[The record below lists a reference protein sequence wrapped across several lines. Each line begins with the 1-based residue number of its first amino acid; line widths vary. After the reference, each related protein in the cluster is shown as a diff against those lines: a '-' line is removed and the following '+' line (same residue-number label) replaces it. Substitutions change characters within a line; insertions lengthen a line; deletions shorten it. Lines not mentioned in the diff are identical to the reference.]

1 MIVVNRCSHPKDVI
15 GATTFPVSSQD
26 GPLETETQSEDLD
39 MQVTVI
45 GIGKMGLPMARH
57 IATAGHAVVV
67 YDNSAVARE
76 SAHAAGLQ
84 VVADLA
90 SAVKQADVVLSSLPH
105 DDALLEVGAQVVAN
119 ASAQAIY
126 VDTSTV
132 SMRASATCAEWCS
145 SRGIAHIRAT
155 VSGNNKMAEQAQLTV
170 LGSGPKAAYE
180 QVLPLLQLFGP
191 SQFYLGEGDQA
202 RLMKLVIN
210 LMIASTSGMLAE
222 ALTLGEKGGLD
233 WQQMWDVIGAS
244 AVGAPIVQ
252 AKAVQ
257 LRERDYTPTFTV
269 DQMRKDVG
277 LILEAGSQLDVPMT
291 LTGRVDEML
300 QEASA
305 QGDANLDY
313 AAVIRVAERAA
324 GIEVSPS

>member
-26 GPLETETQSEDLD
+26 GPFETATQSEDLD

-67 YDNSAVARE
+67 YDNSAAARE

-105 DDALLEVGAQVVAN
+105 DDALLAVGAQVVAN

-145 SRGIAHIRAT
+145 SRGIAHVRAT

-244 AVGAPIVQ
+244 AVGAPIVR

-277 LILEAGSQLDVPMT
+277 LILEAGSQLNVPMT
-291 LTGRVDEML
+291 LTGHVDQML
-300 QEASA
+300 HEASA

-313 AAVIRVAERAA
+313 AAVIRVAARAA

>member
-1 MIVVNRCSHPKDVI
+1 
-15 GATTFPVSSQD
+15 
-26 GPLETETQSEDLD
+26 
-39 MQVTVI
+39 
-45 GIGKMGLPMARH
+45 
-57 IATAGHAVVV
+57 
-67 YDNSAVARE
+67 
-76 SAHAAGLQ
+76 
-84 VVADLA
+84 
-90 SAVKQADVVLSSLPH
+90 
-105 DDALLEVGAQVVAN
+105 
-119 ASAQAIY
+119 
-126 VDTSTV
+126 
-132 SMRASATCAEWCS
+132 
-145 SRGIAHIRAT
+145 
-155 VSGNNKMAEQAQLTV
+155 MAELAQLTV
-170 LGSGPKAAYE
+170 LGSGPKDAYE
-180 QVLPLLQLFGP
+180 QVLPLLQLFSR

-244 AVGAPIVQ
+244 AVGAPIVR

-277 LILEAGSQLDVPMT
+277 LILEAGSQLNVPMT
-291 LTGRVDEML
+291 LTGHVDQML
-300 QEASA
+300 HEASA

-313 AAVIRVAERAA
+313 AAVIRVAARAA

>member
-1 MIVVNRCSHPKDVI
+1 
-15 GATTFPVSSQD
+15 
-26 GPLETETQSEDLD
+26 

-45 GIGKMGLPMARH
+45 GVGKMGLQMARH
-57 IATAGHAVVV
+57 IAAAGHAVVV
-67 YDNSAVARE
+67 YDNSPVARE
-76 SAHAAGLQ
+76 NAHAAGLQ
-84 VVADLA
+84 VLADLA
-90 SAVKQADVVLSSLPH
+90 SAVRQAEVVLSSLPH
-105 DDALLEVGAQVVAN
+105 DDAILAVGAEVVAH

-155 VSGNNKMAEQAQLTV
+155 VSGNNKMAELAQLTV
-170 LGSGPKAAYE
+170 LGSGPKDAYE
-180 QVLPLLQLFGP
+180 QVLPLLQLFSR

-252 AKAVQ
+252 AKAAQ

>member
-1 MIVVNRCSHPKDVI
+1 
-15 GATTFPVSSQD
+15 
-26 GPLETETQSEDLD
+26 

-45 GIGKMGLPMARH
+45 GVGKMGLPMARH
-57 IATAGHAVVV
+57 IAEAGHAVVV
-67 YDNSAVARE
+67 YDDSAVARE
-76 SAHAAGLQ
+76 NAHAAGLQ
-84 VVADLA
+84 VLADLA
-90 SAVKQADVVLSSLPH
+90 SAVRQAEVVLSSLPH
-105 DDALLEVGAQVVAN
+105 DDALLAVGAEVVAH

-145 SRGIAHIRAT
+145 SRGIAHVRAT
-155 VSGNNKMAEQAQLTV
+155 VSGNNKMAEKAQLTV

-180 QVLPLLQLFGP
+180 QVLPLLQLFGR

-291 LTGRVDEML
+291 LTGRIDEML
-300 QEASA
+300 HEASA
-305 QGDANLDY
+305 QGDDNLDY

>member
-1 MIVVNRCSHPKDVI
+1 
-15 GATTFPVSSQD
+15 
-26 GPLETETQSEDLD
+26 
-39 MQVTVI
+39 
-45 GIGKMGLPMARH
+45 
-57 IATAGHAVVV
+57 
-67 YDNSAVARE
+67 
-76 SAHAAGLQ
+76 
-84 VVADLA
+84 
-90 SAVKQADVVLSSLPH
+90 
-105 DDALLEVGAQVVAN
+105 
-119 ASAQAIY
+119 
-126 VDTSTV
+126 
-132 SMRASATCAEWCS
+132 
-145 SRGIAHIRAT
+145 
-155 VSGNNKMAEQAQLTV
+155 MAELAQLTV
-170 LGSGPKAAYE
+170 LGSGPKDAYE
-180 QVLPLLQLFGP
+180 QVLPLLQLFGR

-291 LTGRVDEML
+291 LTGRIDEML
-300 QEASA
+300 HEASA
-305 QGDANLDY
+305 QGDASLDY

>member
-1 MIVVNRCSHPKDVI
+1 M
-15 GATTFPVSSQD
+15 
-26 GPLETETQSEDLD
+26 
-39 MQVTVI
+39 
-45 GIGKMGLPMARH
+45 
-57 IATAGHAVVV
+57 
-67 YDNSAVARE
+67 
-76 SAHAAGLQ
+76 
-84 VVADLA
+84 
-90 SAVKQADVVLSSLPH
+90 PH
-105 DDALLEVGAQVVAN
+105 DDALLAVGAEVVAH

-145 SRGIAHIRAT
+145 SRGIAHVRAT
-155 VSGNNKMAEQAQLTV
+155 VSGNNKMAEKAQLTV

-180 QVLPLLQLFGP
+180 QVLPLLQLFGR

-291 LTGRVDEML
+291 MTGRIDEML
-300 QEASA
+300 HEASA

>member
-1 MIVVNRCSHPKDVI
+1 
-15 GATTFPVSSQD
+15 
-26 GPLETETQSEDLD
+26 

-76 SAHAAGLQ
+76 NAHAAGLQ
-84 VVADLA
+84 VLADLA
-90 SAVKQADVVLSSLPH
+90 SAVRHAEVVLSSLPH
-105 DDALLEVGAQVVAN
+105 DDALLAVGAEVVAH

-145 SRGIAHIRAT
+145 SRGIAHVRAT
-155 VSGNNKMAEQAQLTV
+155 VSGNNKMAEKAQLTV

-180 QVLPLLQLFGP
+180 QVLPLLQLFGR

-222 ALTLGEKGGLD
+222 ALTLGERGGLD

-291 LTGRVDEML
+291 LTGRIDEML
-300 QEASA
+300 HEASA

>member
-1 MIVVNRCSHPKDVI
+1 
-15 GATTFPVSSQD
+15 
-26 GPLETETQSEDLD
+26 

-45 GIGKMGLPMARH
+45 GVGKMGLPMARH
-57 IATAGHAVVV
+57 IAAAGHAVVV
-67 YDNSAVARE
+67 YDNSPVARE
-76 SAHAAGLQ
+76 NAHAAGLQ
-84 VVADLA
+84 VLADLA
-90 SAVKQADVVLSSLPH
+90 SAVRQAEVVLSSLPH
-105 DDALLEVGAQVVAN
+105 DDALLEVGAEVVAH

-145 SRGIAHIRAT
+145 SRGIAHVRAT
-155 VSGNNKMAEQAQLTV
+155 VSGNNKMAEKAQLTV

-180 QVLPLLQLFGP
+180 QVLPLLQLFSR